1 MAEPAPL
8 PPVWNPM
15 PWDDEDED
23 DDVVPAGTNN
33 HKLCRIADPDCEAC
47 Q

>member
-1 MAEPAPL
+1 MNKAFTRES
-8 PPVWNPM
+8 
-15 PWDDEDED
+15 DEDED